1 MKEHEKINVLLKKA
15 REWEELFLQELNN
28 YGTEKRSSYAS
39 VACLLTV

>member
-1 MKEHEKINVLLKKA
+1 MKEHEYKRTLKKLVN
-15 REWEELFLQELNN
+15 RFLQELND